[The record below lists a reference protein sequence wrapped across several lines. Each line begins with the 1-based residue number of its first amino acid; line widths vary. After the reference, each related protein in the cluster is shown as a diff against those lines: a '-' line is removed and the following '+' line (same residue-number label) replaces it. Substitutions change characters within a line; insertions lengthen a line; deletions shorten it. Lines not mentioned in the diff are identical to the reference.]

1 MPRGG
6 HGTHPAP
13 AVSAAALLEGQ
24 RRLSPVYRRR
34 RGVTPTLVLVLVV
47 PLLMLLLLLLLL
59 VLLLLL
65 NMATR
70 DAASLVVLLL

>member
-47 PLLMLLLLLLLL
+47 PLLMLLLLLLL